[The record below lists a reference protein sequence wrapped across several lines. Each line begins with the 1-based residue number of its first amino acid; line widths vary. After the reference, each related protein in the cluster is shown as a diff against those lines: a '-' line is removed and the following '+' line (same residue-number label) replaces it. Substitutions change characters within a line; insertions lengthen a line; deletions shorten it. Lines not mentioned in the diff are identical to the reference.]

1 MLDAMPKHKPQKNV
15 HQQPIKRKEGTSML
29 TPLELLEKELDDY
42 IAEALNNLP
51 EDAKVDAL
59 KVPKETLKKFLRYNL
74 AIAVKSAENKKEIET
89 NRRRWNVLKFG
100 LENNI
105 GEIPLGVLYKGIFI
119 YTETMERF
127 RTPKDKKNVSALYYK
142 KINIA
147 TLKISDKSEASKTPE
162 AIALA

>member
-1 MLDAMPKHKPQKNV
+1 M
-15 HQQPIKRKEGTSML
+15 
-29 TPLELLEKELDDY
+29 
-42 IAEALNNLP
+42 
-51 EDAKVDAL
+51 
-59 KVPKETLKKFLRYNL
+59 
-74 AIAVKSAENKKEIET
+74 
-89 NRRRWNVLKFG
+89 
-100 LENNI
+100 ENNI